1 MAIGEIM
8 TRSLLKAAW
17 MLEAPFMVGRVNQ
30 ASLEHSKG
38 GSL

>member
-8 TRSLLKAAW
+8 TRSHLKVAW
-17 MLEAPFMVGRVNQ
+17 MLEAPFMADLTSP
-30 ASLEHSKG
+30 ASSEHSKG